1 MSSGPNEPRL
11 NRRTVTMDDK
21 KIVREVVEDSR
32 LSPILLTREVEPE
45 PLAPAQAPERAP
57 MQHAQTPLPPVA
69 PHILPPTATKDIPSG
84 CTVLVINASQSMAH
98 EITVQL
104 SSTLPGSTIL
114 FAPTLSLALWI
125 LKRRHID
132 VILSSA
138 TLPDGAL
145 STLHDFIELMSPPPE
160 LVLISNLHSSR
171 AEFGSH
177 PGYRFVELRR
187 LSARN
192 APQQPQTAGIA
203 QKISELGADIRN
215 DLNNPLQEI
224 VAMAF
229 VAHSSQGLSPV
240 AEEALSAIQR
250 AAGNMADLVNML
262 EDKIRGVVSRTAA

>member
-1 MSSGPNEPRL
+1 
-11 NRRTVTMDDK
+11 
-21 KIVREVVEDSR
+21 
-32 LSPILLTREVEPE
+32 
-45 PLAPAQAPERAP
+45 
-57 MQHAQTPLPPVA
+57 
-69 PHILPPTATKDIPSG
+69 
-84 CTVLVINASQSMAH
+84 
-98 EITVQL
+98 
-104 SSTLPGSTIL
+104 
-114 FAPTLSLALWI
+114 
-125 LKRRHID
+125 
-132 VILSSA
+132 
-138 TLPDGAL
+138 
-145 STLHDFIELMSPPPE
+145 MSPPPE